1 MLGYTLTIVIPVV
14 VFGYGIWL
22 AVRMIKNRKKGGS
35 CCGGCA
41 GCPYAG
47 NCSSP
52 DDCRVKE
59 DSKHA

>member
-1 MLGYTLTIVIPVV
+1 MFGFTLSIVIPVV

-47 NCSSP
+47 SCHSP
-52 DDCRVKE
+52 EDCQGKG
-59 DSKHA
+59 DNKHA